1 MDSKCRKGR
10 SIMSRL
16 NKTQI
21 YAIRWLNSQNIQP
34 DKIAS
39 ELDLNIE
46 QVTKTIEKYGVDNTK
61 NGIQSKS
68 TPAKL
73 NNIIT
78 ETSGKKTNSVA
89 IMTKEASEI
98 HDAAR
103 SKTKSTINEKAI
115 FRPKNNG

>member
-1 MDSKCRKGR
+1 
-10 SIMSRL
+10 MSRL

-21 YAIRWLNSQNIQP
+21 YAIRWLNSQNIQS

-46 QVTKTIEKYGVDNTK
+46 QVTKTIEKYGSNNTNNSIK
-61 NGIQSKS
+61 SKS
-68 TPAKL
+68 TPAK
-73 NNIIT
+73 IDHMIT
-78 ETSGKKTNSVA
+78 ETAGKRTNNVA

-103 SKTKSTINEKAI
+103 EKTRPSINERAI

>member
-1 MDSKCRKGR
+1 
-10 SIMSRL
+10 MSRL

-21 YAIRWLNSQNIQP
+21 YAIRWLHSQNMQS

-46 QVTKTIEKYGVDNTK
+46 QVTKTIEKYGSDNTDNSIK
-61 NGIQSKS
+61 SKS
-68 TPAKL
+68 TPAKI
-73 NNIIT
+73 NNMIT

-89 IMTKEASEI
+89 IMTKEASEM
-98 HDAAR
+98 HDASR
-103 SKTKSTINEKAI
+103 SKTRPTINERAI